1 MSGLV
6 FSLVLG
12 PVIMS
17 ALINALRERPE
28 FKELKKDQG
37 WHGYMEEDGSHVEVF
52 VKRDKKQIQFI
63 LPYRAI
69 PEKVCKQAVKRL
81 TAELYAVIE
90 GKPFDVDIVG
100 PSRSF
105 CHYCLEPAK
114 QLLFRC
120 ERCGGFYCNNH
131 RLPEE
136 HDCPGGEEA
145 GIKIRHTRKVRK
157 EKSEKEKEESRR
169 ILLKEI
175 PCG

>member
-17 ALINALRERPE
+17 ALIKALRERPE

-37 WHGYMEEDGSHVEVF
+37 WHGSLEEDGSPVEVF

-63 LPYRAI
+63 LPDRAI
-69 PEKVCKQAVKRL
+69 PEDICKKAIKKL

-90 GKPFDVDIVG
+90 DKPIDVDIIG
-100 PSRSF
+100 PSRRF

-120 ERCGGFYCNNH
+120 ERCGGFYCNSH

-136 HDCPGGEEA
+136 HDCPGGEKA
-145 GIKIRHTRKVRK
+145 GIKTGQKRETR
-157 EKSEKEKEESRR
+157 EEESEKEEETIR
-169 ILLKEI
+169 ILLQEI